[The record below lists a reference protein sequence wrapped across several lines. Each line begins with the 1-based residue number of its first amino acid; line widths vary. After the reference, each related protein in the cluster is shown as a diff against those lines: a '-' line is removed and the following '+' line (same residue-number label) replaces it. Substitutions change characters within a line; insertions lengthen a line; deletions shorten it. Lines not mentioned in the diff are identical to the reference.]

1 MVEIYPHFYK
11 KSDILWRSLR
21 VWKFLDPPFKIT
33 KSMLIW
39 KVNCY
44 LFFPVVVVIL
54 FLMTKK
60 LDGKKTNNP
69 WIVLTRWCIS
79 FPSNF
84 SVDIQIKWE
93 KM

>member
-60 LDGKKTNNP
+60 LDGKKQT
-69 WIVLTRWCIS
+69 TH
-79 FPSNF
+79 
-84 SVDIQIKWE
+84 E
-93 KM
+93 